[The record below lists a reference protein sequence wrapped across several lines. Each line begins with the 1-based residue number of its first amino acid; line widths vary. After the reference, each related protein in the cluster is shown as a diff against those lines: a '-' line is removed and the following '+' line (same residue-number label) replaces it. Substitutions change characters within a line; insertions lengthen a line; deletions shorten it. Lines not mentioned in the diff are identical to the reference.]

1 MSARGITPTRQNEG
15 PPISNSS
22 DTRKQLIQNKKT
34 VLQMWSHVYAREW
47 DALRNILAP
56 ECKHKDMP
64 APDAGAIG
72 PDNIVS
78 RLRIGFDL
86 IERFEH
92 TVSRVVAEDDAII
105 VEHRERWH
113 FKTGEVV
120 ENHLVSVHEVSDGK
134 ISLWRDYWDING
146 MLSNAP
152 QWWIEAVANESPRD
166 FS

>member
-1 MSARGITPTRQNEG
+1 M
-15 PPISNSS
+15 SNSS
-22 DTRKQLIQNKKT
+22 DTSKQLIQNKEI
-34 VLQMWSHVYAREW
+34 VLRMWSHVYAREW
-47 DALRNILAP
+47 DDLRNILAP

-72 PDNIVS
+72 PDNIVA

-92 TVSRVVAEDDAII
+92 TVSRVVAEDNAII
-105 VEHRERWH
+105 V
-113 FKTGEVV
+113 EVV
-120 ENHLVSVHEVSDGK
+120 ENHLVSVHEVSDDK
-134 ISLWRDYWDING
+134 VSLWRDYWDING

>member
-1 MSARGITPTRQNEG
+1 MSNF
-15 PPISNSS
+15 S
-22 DTRKQLIQNKKT
+22 DTRNQLIQNKQT
-34 VLQMWSHVYAREW
+34 ALRMWSHVYSREW
-47 DALRNILAP
+47 DALRDILAP

-64 APDAGAIG
+64 SPDAGAIG
-72 PDNIVS
+72 PDDIVA

-92 TVSRVVAEDDAII
+92 TVSRVVAEEETVI

-113 FKTGEVV
+113 FETGEVV
-120 ENHLVSVHEVSDGK
+120 ENHLVSVHEVSADK

-146 MLSNAP
+146 MLSSAP
-152 QWWIEAVANESPRD
+152 QWWIEAVANESPLD